1 MVGAPLYPN
10 PSANSGSQNRRNT
23 MERPRKINFPL
34 LMLTSL
40 FLLTQT
46 VFALSVNI
54 SYDKTNANV
63 QGDQQTEEKNSLAIE
78 NDDTNASISEENA
91 SAATLSTLQG
101 MDSSTQNINS
111 SADDSSISQIDINS
125 GQTEMTVASSPAAE
139 VPKPVEPTPTPTPK
153 PQIKSVV
160 KHVNADKLNV
170 REEPTKESKL
180 ITSIKRGDK
189 VTYFETVGEWAKI
202 ITWTDKKG
210 YVLAKYLVDSAD
222 KVEKPVAQAPKAS
235 STPKQTE
242 ENLVASRGT
251 EAQAAVSPE
260 AEKLADEIIAYAKT
274 LLGVPYRWGGYS
286 TKGFDCSGFTKYV
299 FAKFGIDLPRSSYA
313 YSGIGTKVSRS
324 ELRKGDILMWD
335 TEKNGTIGHVGIY
348 MGDGMF
354 IHASTSKGK
363 VVTRSLSSYSE
374 KYMGARRVIK

>member
-1 MVGAPLYPN
+1 
-10 PSANSGSQNRRNT
+10 

-46 VFALSVNI
+46 VLALSMTI
-54 SYDKTNANV
+54 SYDKTDLNV
-63 QGDQQTEEKNSLAIE
+63 QGDQQTEEKTYLTIE
-78 NDDTNASISEENA
+78 NEETNARISEENA
-91 SAATLSTLQG
+91 SAATLSALQDL
-101 MDSSTQNINS
+101 DSSTQNITS
-111 SADDSSISQIDINS
+111 SADDSSISQININS
-125 GQTEMTVASSPAAE
+125 DQTEMTVASAPAVD
-139 VPKPVEPTPTPTPK
+139 VPKPVESAPAPTPTPK

-170 REEPTKESKL
+170 REEPTKDSKL

-189 VTYFETVGEWAKI
+189 VTYFETVGEWARI

-222 KVEKPVAQAPKAS
+222 KVEKPVAQTPKTS
-235 STPKQTE
+235 SAPKQTE
-242 ENLVASRGT
+242 NVVASRGT
-251 EAQAAVSPE
+251 EEKTQTVSPE

>member
-1 MVGAPLYPN
+1 
-10 PSANSGSQNRRNT
+10 

-34 LMLTSL
+34 LILTSL

-46 VFALSVNI
+46 VYALSMSI
-54 SYDKTNANV
+54 SYDKTNAYV
-63 QGDQQTEEKNSLAIE
+63 QGDQQTEEKTNSDIE
-78 NDDTNASISEENA
+78 NEDTNALISEENA
-91 SAATLSTLQG
+91 SVAALSAFQESDL
-101 MDSSTQNINS
+101 STQNITS
-111 SADDSSISQIDINS
+111 SADDSGISPTDMNS
-125 GQTEMTVASSPAAE
+125 GQTEMTVASTPAVDVPEPAE
-139 VPKPVEPTPTPTPK
+139 PAPTPTPTPK

-170 REEPTKESKL
+170 REEPTKDSKL

-189 VTYFETVGEWAKI
+189 VTYFETVGEWARI

-222 KVEKPVAQAPKAS
+222 KVEKPVAQAPKPS
-235 STPKQTE
+235 STPKQPE

-251 EAQAAVSPE
+251 EEKAQTVSPE

-274 LLGVPYRWGGYS
+274 LLGVPYKWGGYS

-299 FAKFGIDLPRSSYA
+299 FAKFGINLPRSSYSYA
-313 YSGIGTKVSRS
+313 SIGTKVSRS

-354 IHASTSKGK
+354 IHASSSKGK
-363 VVTRSLSSYSE
+363 VVTRSLSSYDE